1 MTFGPFRLK
10 EVRIESG
17 KLVLD
22 LTEQHSDQ
30 IKHSPGRFLTFSQ
43 SAEVKLQ
50 AEALKGKLVVTET
63 SNPGKNSPTR
73 WWVSVKEYLPRSI
86 TILKE
91 KIKVIGPPG
100 TGKTFTLINIVR
112 EHVKMGV
119 QTEKIAFLTFTNN
132 AADEA
137 RKRVL
142 EAFPEKTRMDFP
154 HFSTLHK
161 LASSLG
167 GLMGKGV
174 LNSEVLLQFDSK
186 IGMEVVWMKQGDP
199 QSAEERPDHTALS
212 IQSFARGRCISLEQA
227 VIDGNFTEVG
237 DSLFDD
243 ALRDYFKRMHG
254 RVVNVEGLDLLKL
267 YLAEYNR
274 FKIERNLAD
283 FDDVIDSAQSEMFEK
298 NITDFDLLIIDEAQD
313 LSDLQWNFVKRLI
326 DKAKKVVVAGD
337 DDQAIMVPFGAS
349 PSAFL
354 HFEGTPLV
362 LNKSRRVPKAAH
374 DYVMKNIMETMKS
387 RFPDRLEKQWF
398 PSERPGEIA
407 IEIEKLVRSSIDQG
421 GTGKPTLAKSKI
433 SLNDLISFVS
443 VTPDE
448 EWLIMAPTKKTCAAI
463 STGLRQL
470 GVPHFHRNQP
480 ILGADRTAS
489 LVRVM
494 TIHTSKGDEAN
505 NAALVISSLGDIKM
519 IDADP
524 RLVYVAQTRAKN
536 VMYPDVRD

>member
-43 SAEVKLQ
+43 SAEIMLQ

-63 SNPGKNSPTR
+63 SNPGKNSPTK
-73 WWVSVKEYLPRSI
+73 WWVSVKEYIPRSI

-91 KIKVIGPPG
+91 NTKVIGPPG

-112 EHVKMGV
+112 EHVKIGV

-174 LNSEVLLQFDSK
+174 LNSELLLQFDSK

-237 DSLFDD
+237 NSIFDD
-243 ALRDYFKRMHG
+243 ALKDYFKRMHG
-254 RVVNVEGLDLLKL
+254 RVVNVEGIDLLKL

-274 FKIERNLAD
+274 FKVGRNLAD
-283 FDDVIDSAQSEMFEK
+283 FDDVIDCAQSEMFEK

-354 HFEGTPLV
+354 KFEGTPLV
-362 LNKSRRVPKAAH
+362 LNQSRRVPKAAH

-407 IEIEKLVRSSIDQG
+407 IETEKLVRSSIDQG

-433 SLNDLISFVS
+433 SLKDLISIVS

-489 LVRVM
+489 SVRVM

-505 NAALVISSLGDIKM
+505 NAALVISSPGDIKM